1 MFTTQMLDITIQSM
15 SAEISFG
22 GILVELIDDNLTR
35 IQVIACCHLWP
46 LLLTWLN
53 SNPSMDK

>member
-1 MFTTQMLDITIQSM
+1 MMFKTQMLDITIQSM
-15 SAEISFG
+15 SAEISFM

-35 IQVIACCHLWP
+35 IIACCHQSP

-53 SNPSMDK
+53 FNPSMDK